1 MNVVLMDSSVLIPA
15 FRAGGGT
22 VEKQRVAAL
31 LTNGQA
37 ALTESVLVELWRGA
51 KPGREQ
57 ERLMEFARVV
67 PLLQT
72 TPAVWDRCYE
82 LARRCRTKGFQI
94 PLGDL
99 LVGACAWEYGVVI
112 EQNDVHIEQIQV
124 LIGTDAHILVA

>member
-1 MNVVLMDSSVLIPA
+1 MNIVLLDSSVLIPA
-15 FRAGGGT
+15 FRASGGE

-37 ALTESVLVELWRGA
+37 ALTESVLLELWRGA

-57 ERLMEFARVV
+57 ERLVDFARTV

-72 TPAVWDRCYE
+72 TPAVWDKCYE
-82 LARRCRTKGFQI
+82 LARRCRAKGFQI

-99 LVGACAWEYGVVI
+99 LVGACAWQYSVAI
-112 EQNDVHIEQIQV
+112 EQLDVHFEQIQV
-124 LIGTDAHILVA
+124 LIGADAHILVA